1 MRWNILQAYCRRPS
15 STLTSGEARY
25 CAGYQEAFEQVLE
38 SLMAGGDDLVES
50 DGDKKGLD
58 WLVEV
63 NVLTLM
69 FAHLLTK
76 DTGLMCTMAGNF
88 KILMSLTLFSQGQ
101 KFCPLCGMIFDI
113 LPDAIL
119 H

>member
-15 STLTSGEARY
+15 STLTSGGARY
-25 CAGYQEAFEQVLE
+25 CTGYQEAFEQVLE

-63 NVLTLM
+63 NVLTLC
-69 FAHLLTK
+69 HWPHVRTLVNQGHGLTC
-76 DTGLMCTMAGNF
+76 MIASNF
-88 KILMSLTLFSQGQ
+88 KI
-101 KFCPLCGMIFDI
+101 
-113 LPDAIL
+113 
-119 H
+119 